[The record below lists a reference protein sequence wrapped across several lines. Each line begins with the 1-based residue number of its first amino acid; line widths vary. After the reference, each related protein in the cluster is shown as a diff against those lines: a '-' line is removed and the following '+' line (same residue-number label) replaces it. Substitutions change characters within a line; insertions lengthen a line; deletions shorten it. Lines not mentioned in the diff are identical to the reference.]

1 MKKSKKP
8 AQTKRPKG
16 SYPLPTGG
24 YVVRRGPI
32 TSIRRDPPDM
42 DKLAEAFLYLA
53 EQLGAPMTSDQ
64 DPSEKKSRL

>member
-8 AQTKRPKG
+8 VQTRRPKG

-32 TSIRRDPPDM
+32 TSVRRDLPDM
-42 DKLAEAFLYLA
+42 DKLAKAFLYLA
-53 EQLGAPMTSDQ
+53 EQESHSNVSQEDGTKLSGV
-64 DPSEKKSRL
+64 

>member
-24 YVVRRGPI
+24 YVVRRGSI

-42 DKLAEAFLYLA
+42 SKLAEAFLYLA
-53 EQLGAPMTSDQ
+53 EQLRASESRDSDGN
-64 DPSEKKSRL
+64 